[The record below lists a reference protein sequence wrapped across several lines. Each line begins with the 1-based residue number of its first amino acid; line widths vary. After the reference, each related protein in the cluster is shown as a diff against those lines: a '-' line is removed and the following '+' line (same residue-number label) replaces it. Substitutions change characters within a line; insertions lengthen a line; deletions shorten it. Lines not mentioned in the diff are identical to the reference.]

1 MWHFLWQ
8 ADVSIQRCAEDV
20 HVYAKSRWM
29 QGENRQRL
37 IKVQESA
44 LYLSWYPLV
53 LWYLIISFPDND
65 LAVGIPWI
73 VFNYNL
79 LINTASIFH
88 FWSVEHKGRVAK
100 LDTSNHGLHVLT
112 KAGEYVESGWR
123 TEQYVSITFSWS
135 QRITEPPLKH
145 HHL

>member
-1 MWHFLWQ
+1 MWHFQWQ
-8 ADVSIQRCAEDV
+8 ADVSIQRRTEDV
-20 HVYAKSRWM
+20 YVYAKSRWM

-65 LAVGIPWI
+65 LAVGIPCI
-73 VFNYNL
+73 VFNCNL
-79 LINTASIFH
+79 LSNTASIFH
-88 FWSVEHKGRVAK
+88 FWSVKHKGHAAK
-100 LDTSNHGLHVLT
+100 LGTPNHGLRILT
-112 KAGEYVESGWR
+112 KAGEYAESGWR
-123 TEQYVSITFSWS
+123 TELYVSITFSQS
-135 QRITEPPLKH
+135 QRITEPLLKH